1 MADRGPDRILFRLKT
16 GGPQTAVEI
25 AGALGMTPTGA
36 RQHLA
41 DLAAEGLIDGEAT
54 AATRGRPSQ
63 TWRLSQKGHARF
75 PDRHAELTLDLIR
88 STEAVFGAAGLDR
101 LIRHRE
107 KASRTAYRAAVPRE
121 ARVEERLD
129 ALAAQR
135 SAEGYMAAWSRQD
148 DGSFLFI
155 EDHCPIC
162 AAASICQGF
171 CRSELQIFRAVLGPD
186 VIVER
191 TEHVLAGARRCA
203 YRVTSV

>member
-16 GGPQTAVEI
+16 AGPQTAVQLSE
-25 AGALGMTPTGA
+25 ALGMTPTGA

-41 DLAAEGLIDGEAT
+41 DLAAEGLIEGETT
-54 AATRGRPSQ
+54 AAARGRPSQ
-63 TWRLSQKGHARF
+63 TWRLSETGHARF
-75 PDRHAELTLDLIR
+75 PDRHAELTLELIR
-88 STEAVFGAAGLDR
+88 STEAVFGAAGLDK

-107 KASRTAYRAAVPRE
+107 KASRAAYRAAVGDTGGI
-121 ARVEERLD
+121 EERLER
-129 ALAAQR
+129 LAAQR
-135 SAEGYMAAWSRQD
+135 SAEGYMAAWSRSD

-162 AAASICQGF
+162 AAATLCQGF

-186 VIVER
+186 VKVER

-203 YRVTSV
+203 YRVIPI

>member
-1 MADRGPDRILFRLKT
+1 
-16 GGPQTAVEI
+16 
-25 AGALGMTPTGA
+25 MTPTGV

-41 DLAAEGLIDGEAT
+41 ELVGEGLIESEVT
-54 AATRGRPSQ
+54 AAARGRPGQ
-63 TWRLSQKGHARF
+63 TWRLTAKGHARF
-75 PDRHAELTLDLIR
+75 PDRHADLTLDLIR

-107 KASRTAYRAAVPRE
+107 RTSRAAYQAAVPRE
-121 ARVEERLD
+121 APLEVRLE

-135 SAEGYMAAWSRQD
+135 SVEGYMANWSQAE

-162 AAASICQGF
+162 AAAAVCQGF

-186 VIVER
+186 VRVER
-191 TEHVLAGARRCA
+191 TEHVLAGGRRCA
-203 YRVTSV
+203 YRVTPT

>member
-1 MADRGPDRILFRLKT
+1 MPGRGPDRILFRLKT
-16 GGPQTAVEI
+16 AGPQSAVQL

-41 DLAAEGLIDGEAT
+41 DLAAGGLVEGETT
-54 AATRGRPSQ
+54 AASRGRPSQ
-63 TWRLSQKGHARF
+63 TWRLSESGHARF

-107 KASRTAYRAAVPRE
+107 KASRAAYRAAVP
-121 ARVEERLD
+121 AGGPLEERLD
-129 ALAAQR
+129 ALAVQR
-135 SAEGYMAAWSRQD
+135 SAEGYMAAWRREE

-162 AAASICQGF
+162 AAATACQGF
-171 CRSELQIFRAVLGPD
+171 CRSELQIFRAVLGRD
-186 VIVER
+186 VTVER
-191 TEHVLAGARRCA
+191 TEHVLAGGRRCA
-203 YRVTSV
+203 YRVTPS